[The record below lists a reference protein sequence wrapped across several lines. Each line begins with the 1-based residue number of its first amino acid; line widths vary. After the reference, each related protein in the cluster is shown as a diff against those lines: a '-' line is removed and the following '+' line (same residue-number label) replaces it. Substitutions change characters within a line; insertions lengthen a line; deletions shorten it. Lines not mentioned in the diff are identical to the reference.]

1 MIRIA
6 KQGVAVVAS
15 VVLLGCGGGGGGKD
29 TGTGTG
35 VRASLYL
42 GTWSACDPI
51 PATLSSTIVGSTKTI
66 VVIVANR
73 SNGLS
78 VSDTSTFYDSSDCT
92 GQIKATVTSP
102 AVGFTLGFNGTKTVG
117 GNTVDKVEIT
127 TPANTVYTASGDFT
141 EGDDE
146 FIVTFTN
153 PDNTPR
159 QFPTDKTY
167 EARTTKGILFI
178 DSSGQLRIGN
188 DVGDGDGDELLDSDG
203 YPDDFFVD
211 EFPLTRN

>member
-92 GQIKATVTSP
+92 GPIKATVASP
-102 AVGFTLGFNGTKTVG
+102 TVGDTLGFNGTKTVD

-127 TPANTVYTASGDFT
+127 TPANTVYTASGDFAVVD
-141 EGDDE
+141 GE

-153 PDNTPR
+153 SGSTTL
-159 QFPTDKTY
+159 QFPIDMSY
-167 EARTTKGILFI
+167 EAGTAKTIFFI
-178 DSSGQLRIGN
+178 DSSGQLRIG
-188 DVGDGDGDELLDSDG
+188 DDDELLDSDG
-203 YPDDFFVD
+203 YPNNFFVD

>member
-15 VVLLGCGGGGGGKD
+15 VVLLGCGGGGED
-29 TGTGTG
+29 AGTGTG

-42 GTWSACDPI
+42 GTWSACDPL
-51 PATLSSTIVGSTKTI
+51 PSMRSSAIVGSTKTI

-92 GQIKATVTSP
+92 GPIKATVASP
-102 AVGFTLGFNGTKTVG
+102 TVGDTLGFNGTKTVD

-127 TPANTVYTASGDFT
+127 TPANTVYTASGDFAVV
-141 EGDDE
+141 DDE
-146 FIVTFTN
+146 FILTFTN
-153 PDNTPR
+153 SDNTTL
-159 QFPTDKTY
+159 QFPIDMSY
-167 EARTTKGILFI
+167 EAGTAKTIFFI
-178 DSSGQLRIGN
+178 DSSGQLRIG
-188 DVGDGDGDELLDSDG
+188 DDDELLDSDG
-203 YPDDFFVD
+203 YPNNFFVD